1 MIDDLGF
8 YNVGNE
14 KFYDKLPAI
23 LRAQQ
28 LKVDMEWNFNR
39 YDFSLIDWTFEPE
52 TSLDEFYKIR
62 AQQLREAYDYLIL
75 FCSGGADSTN
85 MLFAFLNNGIHVD
98 ELVASAPISGLRDWK
113 NPHPSNIKVENTIA
127 ETFLTQIP
135 FLRTIEQNYPNI
147 KVTLHDY
154 FEDMLN
160 YKVDDWLLK
169 SGDHIHPTMAGRYN
183 LEKYVRLQRLADSGK
198 KIGVIQGIDKPII
211 VRYQDHLYQVFF
223 DWLYNNKYNSLN
235 HPNCVVEFFYHS
247 PKLPLLAVKQ
257 AHVAAKFISMPRNKH
272 IYNMMLL
279 NDERLTGKAPKP
291 DLKTFN
297 THTYQRG
304 IVPAIYPSIKTDMY
318 QAEKPDRMW
327 MGKHDAW
334 FYDLHKNTRVNQM
347 IMWDLDNLLKSLE
360 KRFLQYCP
368 VRGLLGLKS
377 YRNAYCLG
385 RADKFVPKEI
395 LVDNELIIEAPNVI
409 FGDNILSTI

>member
-1 MIDDLGF
+1 MDDLGF
-8 YNVGNE
+8 YHVGNE

-28 LKVDMEWNFNR
+28 IKTDMKWDFN
-39 YDFSLIDWTFEPE
+39 YSIFSSIDWTIEPE

-62 AQQLREAYDYLIL
+62 AKQLRDKYDYLIL
-75 FCSGGADSTN
+75 FCSGGSDSTN

-113 NPHPSNIKVENTIA
+113 NPDPNNINVENTIA

-135 FLRTIEQNYPNI
+135 FLQEIKQSYPNI

-154 FEDMLN
+154 FEDMLL
-160 YKVDDWLLK
+160 YKSDDWLLK

-183 LEKYVRLQRLADSGK
+183 LEKYARLQKLADSGK
-198 KIGVIQGIDKPII
+198 KIGVLQGIDKPMI
-211 VRYQDHLYQVFF
+211 VRYQDHFYQVFF

-235 HPNCVVEFFYHS
+235 HPNCFVEFFYHT
-247 PKLPLLAVKQ
+247 PDLPLIAVKQ
-257 AHVAAKFISMPRNKH
+257 AHAAAKFILKPGNNH

-304 IVPAIYPSIKTDMY
+304 IVPAIYPSIKSDMY

-327 MGKHDAW
+327 LGNHDAW
-334 FYDLHKNTRVNQM
+334 FYNLHGDTRVNQM
-347 IMWDLDNLLKSLE
+347 MMWDLDNLLKSLD
-360 KRFLQYCP
+360 KNFLLYCP
-368 VRGLLGLKS
+368 VKGLIGLKV
-377 YRNAYCLG
+377 YRNAYCIG
-385 RADKFVPKEI
+385 SVDKFTSANTIIDREFNRNSPSII
-395 LVDNELIIEAPNVI
+395 LTGEKISDI
-409 FGDNILSTI
+409 